1 MEEEAL
7 ELITGKL
14 RLMDRAA
21 LGGEREVEEEER
33 CKIELCQSTELK
45 YWFHKMDKLISCPV
59 PGFPH
64 KNMDNQMI
72 YGKLFFFNKKRPKK
86 SKQTK
91 FQTFIEFQ
99 KRRNEN

>member
-14 RLMDRAA
+14 RLMDRAE
-21 LGGEREVEEEER
+21 GGEREVGER
-33 CKIELCQSTELK
+33 CKIKLCQSTELK
-45 YWFHKMDKLISCPV
+45 LYWFHKMDKLISCPV

-72 YGKLFFFNKKRPKK
+72 YGKLFL
-86 SKQTK
+86 
-91 FQTFIEFQ
+91 
-99 KRRNEN
+99 

>member
-14 RLMDRAA
+14 RLMDRAGI
-21 LGGEREVEEEER
+21 GGGGR
-33 CKIELCQSTELK
+33 CNIKLCQSTEFK

-59 PGFPH
+59 PGLPH

-72 YGKLFFFNKKRPKK
+72 YGKLFL
-86 SKQTK
+86 
-91 FQTFIEFQ
+91 
-99 KRRNEN
+99 

>member
-45 YWFHKMDKLISCPV
+45 YWFHKMDKLISCPS

-72 YGKLFFFNKKRPKK
+72 YGKLFFFNKKKATE
-86 SKQTK
+86 KQTDQVSK
-91 FQTFIEFQ
+91 IYRIS
-99 KRRNEN
+99 KKAK